1 MKLSGDLQSQQVREL
16 WQQRDSWWQDDS
28 MDLAAVTS
36 LDSAGVALMVKWA
49 LSAGERGAHA
59 RLTSVP
65 ADFTQLATLYGVADL
80 FSIES

>member
-36 LDSAGVALMVKWA
+36 LDPAGVALMVKWA
-49 LSAGERGAHA
+49 LAAAGVER
-59 RLTSVP
+59 P
-65 ADFTQLATLYGVADL
+65 LA
-80 FSIES
+80 